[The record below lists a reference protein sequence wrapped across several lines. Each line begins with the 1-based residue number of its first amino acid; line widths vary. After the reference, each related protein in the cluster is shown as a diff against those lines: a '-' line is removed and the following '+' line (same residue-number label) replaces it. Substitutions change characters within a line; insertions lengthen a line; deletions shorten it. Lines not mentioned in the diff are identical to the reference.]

1 MPGVAGK
8 SGRTPKRTAEKMG
21 HRSKAELAAV
31 DRVHIPGNVEQPPAQ
46 EHWHDIAKNWY
57 ESLAESGQSIYFE
70 PSDWAAAQYAAE
82 ALTRNLN
89 SGKFSA
95 QLFGSVW
102 SALQDLMTTEGS
114 RRRMRLELE
123 RQIGTNGEK
132 SAEAIVLDEYR
143 SRITG

>member
-1 MPGVAGK
+1 MGVRGPV
-8 SGRTPKRTAEKMG
+8 GKRTNERMG
-21 HRSKAELAAV
+21 HRTKAEMEAV
-31 DRVHIPGNVEQPPAQ
+31 TKVQVSGSVKQPPAQ
-46 EHWHDIAKNWY
+46 DHWHDIARNWY
-57 ESLAESGQSIYFE
+57 VSLSESGQSIYFE

-82 ALTRNLN
+82 VMTRNLN

-123 RQIGTNGEK
+123 RQIGANNEK

-143 SRITG
+143 GRIFG